1 MEKIQSCR
9 QVSQPH
15 HPASPGLIVM
25 VHFQLPD
32 RGLKDSYEDAP
43 SKNHSGE
50 NVATLPSG
58 HMSDSGRYPNRE
70 EQEAN
75 NDPQRCQAIQ
85 VLLPHEAQL
94 SSL

>member
-25 VHFQLPD
+25 AHCQLPN
-32 RGLKDSYEDAP
+32 RGPKDSYEDAP

-50 NVATLPSG
+50 NAATLPSG
-58 HMSDSGRYPNRE
+58 HMSDSDCYPNRE

-75 NDPQRCQAIQ
+75 NDQQRCQAIQ
-85 VLLPHEAQL
+85 VLLPHEVQL
-94 SSL
+94 